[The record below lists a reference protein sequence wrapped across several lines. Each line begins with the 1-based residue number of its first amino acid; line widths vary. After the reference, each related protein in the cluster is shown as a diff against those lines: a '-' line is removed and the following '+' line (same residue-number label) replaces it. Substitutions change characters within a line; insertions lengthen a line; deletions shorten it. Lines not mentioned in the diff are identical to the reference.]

1 MNRSRLLPLV
11 ILGVVVLSGCL
22 AGGGNVPTTVG
33 PDNNEPETGGPFG
46 EPPTQN
52 PWATDNITV
61 SIVSSSTQD
70 RNYAPLV
77 QQSLTYWNQN
87 MSDLGWEGQFIYVA
101 DTENPDVPVR
111 IVDDVTAVGDETQ
124 GDEIGR
130 APVYNRT
137 GMATDATMTD
147 VQLKANLNDTSTVRV
162 SIHEFGHTLGL
173 QHDDTDEWPV
183 MNATTAA
190 ATVAQ
195 PNATDRDNPW
205 ETDRLQIY
213 YNDTTTASGTIEND
227 YVVGELDEVLAFFS
241 NGADGAVPQE
251 VELVRTTDP
260 ASADIEFRIVETI
273 DGGVSRPRW
282 YGYDPDADGA
292 FETYA
297 RGTITIQEDVN
308 QDHMAWHSG
317 AGLYRLFGH
326 TSDSELPKAFTT
338 RSRSADARQSWPS

>member
-1 MNRSRLLPLV
+1 MNRSRLIPLAV
-11 ILGVVVLSGCL
+11 LSVVVLSGCL
-22 AGGGNVPTTVG
+22 SGGSDIPTAVG
-33 PDNNEPETGGPFG
+33 PDNTEPETSGLFT
-46 EPPTQN
+46 EPPAQN
-52 PWATDNITV
+52 PWATDEITV
-61 SIVSSSTQD
+61 SIVSSSTPD

-77 QQSLTYWNQN
+77 NQSLAYWNQN
-87 MSDLGWEGQFIYVA
+87 MSELGWEGQFVYVA
-101 DTENPDVPVR
+101 DAENPDVPVR
-111 IVDDVTAVGDETQ
+111 IVDDVTAVGDETH
-124 GDEIGR
+124 GDEVGR

-137 GMATDATMTD
+137 GIATDSRMTD

-162 SIHEFGHTLGL
+162 GIHEFGHTLGL
-173 QHDDTDEWPV
+173 RHEDTDEWPV

-190 ATVAQ
+190 ATVDQ

-213 YNDTTTASGTIEND
+213 YNDTTTPSGTIEND
-227 YVVGELDEVLAFFS
+227 YVVGEFDEVLTFFS
-241 NGADGAVPQE
+241 NGADEAVPQE

-260 ASADIEFRIVETI
+260 ASADIEIQLVEAI

-297 RGTITIQEDVN
+297 SGTIAIQKDVN
-308 QDHMAWHSG
+308 QDHMAWHAG

-326 TSDSELPKAFTT
+326 TSDTELPRAFTT
-338 RSRSADARQSWPS
+338 RSRSADARQSWPK